1 MDSLIANRNQ
11 ERNRVLES
19 LQQPAHDPAEDPQ
32 CGYQQNTGFQNRFKR
47 SSQLFSKDDSDHP
60 EDQDDSDYSG
70 AAGQEDSD
78 EAGGNLQDPQEY
90 GFKPLDGE
98 RMFFKEAVSYKGET
112 AEGSS
117 SSFPSVKVKEETE
130 PVDPEVREQV
140 KIDESDASSEEN
152 LPSRISSTQGRR
164 EQGVCK

>member
-1 MDSLIANRNQ
+1 MDTSKTPDFITDFSGPANYSPRTTVTIP
-11 ERNRVLES
+11 RTL
-19 LQQPAHDPAEDPQ
+19 
-32 CGYQQNTGFQNRFKR
+32 
-47 SSQLFSKDDSDHP
+47 
-60 EDQDDSDYSG
+60 DSDYFG
-70 AAGQEDSD
+70 AAGQGDSD
-78 EAGGNLQDPQEY
+78 EAGGNRQARQAY

-140 KIDESDASSEEN
+140 KIDESDDSSEEN